1 MILGLH
7 LPVRA
12 GYQAALAAARRH
24 GLPAFQILAY
34 PRHHEP
40 SPEELAA
47 FKAAKTER
55 LLVHSRFVPSLASAD
70 PERRARSVR
79 HLRREL
85 ELAAALGAEAYV
97 LHAGAYS
104 PGEDADGGA
113 RLFAESVKAAGGAV
127 RLLLEN
133 VPGGGRRMGGTL
145 EELARLR
152 DALPGAGVCLD
163 SAHAHAAGYD
173 LSSAEGMLRFLA
185 KAHRLFGAV
194 DAFHV
199 NDTRAMLATHRED
212 HRHIGAGRLR
222 EGLAALLSRP
232 EFSQTPGILEPP
244 GADPGAD
251 AASLELA
258 RRLSGEAG
266 GAPGPTG

>member
-7 LPVRA
+7 LPIRE
-12 GYQAALAAARRH
+12 GYGAALELGERH
-24 GLPAFQILAY
+24 GLPVFQILAY
-34 PRHHEP
+34 PRHHDP
-40 SPEELAA
+40 SPAELAA
-47 FKAAKTER
+47 FKSRKRAR

-70 PERRARSVR
+70 AERRGRSVK

-104 PGEDADGGA
+104 PGDDAQDGVS
-113 RLFAESVKAAGGAV
+113 LFAESVKAAGGPV
-127 RLLLEN
+127 RVLLEN

-163 SAHAHAAGYD
+163 TAHAHAAGYD
-173 LSSAEGMLRFLA
+173 LSTAEGMLRFLA
-185 KAHRLFGAV
+185 KANRLLGGA

-199 NDTRAMLATHRED
+199 NDTRAMLGTHLED
-212 HRHIGAGRLR
+212 HRHLGAGRLKD
-222 EGLAALLSRP
+222 GLAALLCRP
-232 EFSQTPGILEPP
+232 EFAAVPGILEPP
-244 GADPGAD
+244 RGDFAAD

-258 RRLSGEAG
+258 RRLSL
-266 GAPGPTG
+266 

>member
-7 LPVRA
+7 LPVRLGYA
-12 GYQAALAAARRH
+12 GVLEAAAAH
-24 GLPAFQILAY
+24 GASALQLLPYA
-34 PRHHEP
+34 RHHEP
-40 SPEELAA
+40 APEELAA
-47 FKAAKTER
+47 FKAGRGA
-55 LLVHSRFVPSLASAD
+55 LAAVLVHSRFVPSLASSD

-85 ELAAALGAEAYV
+85 ELAAALGADAYV

-104 PGEDADGGA
+104 PDADAEAGV

-127 RLLLEN
+127 RVLLEN

-163 SAHAHAAGYD
+163 TAHAHAAGYD
-173 LSSAEGMLRFLA
+173 MSSAEGMLKFLA
-185 KAHRLFGAV
+185 KVHRLLGAV

-199 NDTRAMLATHRED
+199 NDTRAMLGTHLED
-212 HRHIGAGRLR
+212 HRHLGHGRLK
-222 EGLAALLSRP
+222 EGLAVLLARP
-232 EFSQTPGILEPP
+232 EFAGTPGILEPP
-244 GADPGAD
+244 RGDFAAD
-251 AASLELA
+251 AASLALA
-258 RRLSGEAG
+258 RKFKKGT
-266 GAPGPTG
+266 P